1 MLNSSEKIRLN
12 GAVFESCVC
21 RSTAR
26 LSRKPQSTAERGER
40 ESPGFRG
47 FCWPEK
53 KRRSQEPAVVVEG
66 VGADLAR
73 GGGGVRVDGRAGDRR
88 RAEARQ
94 LASDLGI
101 VERAVAC
108 GQSTGLWLAVGSAG
122 GGK

>member
-26 LSRKPQSTAERGER
+26 LSRKPQSRAAEPSEGRRRTFAALFGRG
-40 ESPGFRG
+40 
-47 FCWPEK
+47 K
-53 KRRSQEPAVVVEG
+53 KRRFQELCVVAEG

-108 GQSTGLWLAVGSAG
+108 GQSTGLCG
-122 GGK
+122 